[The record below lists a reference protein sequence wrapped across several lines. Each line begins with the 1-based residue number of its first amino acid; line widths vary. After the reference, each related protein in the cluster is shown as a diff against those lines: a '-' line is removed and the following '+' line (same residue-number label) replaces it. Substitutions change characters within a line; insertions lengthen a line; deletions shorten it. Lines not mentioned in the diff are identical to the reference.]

1 MAEKEMEE
9 GEKERHKDGI
19 GKREM
24 MNDKDIGAFFILM
37 KRQSSGILL
46 SGEMSCSILL

>member
-19 GKREM
+19 GKHLM
-24 MNDKDIGAFFILM
+24 VDDKGIGTFFMLM

-46 SGEMSCSILL
+46 SGEMSCSIL